1 MKQYN
6 ITYKIFL
13 NLIEKFKEGVIKIEI
28 DIKENNVKYSF
39 FHNNKHRT
47 TCNPSIST
55 IDDGLLLLKYFKEKK
70 EIKK

>member
-39 FHNNKHRT
+39 FHNNKHLS